1 MDYIRWC
8 NLQKKNMIHLPHLI
22 WPLSWTNFK
31 TTNLTRAKFYEQDKM
46 YQYKTNQNVNKKC
59 IIWFEIISKCISYIY
74 HSNGQK
80 LNRPTRNQCKVIY
93 FKLVMLNWIL
103 ETHCDPFLIMTI
115 WTFMILSFWP
125 WGIIVLWPWPLCN
138 WNLYIYNYY
147 ALKMLLLWQEIK
159 LQTKRK
165 TNIIKNKS

>member
-1 MDYIRWC
+1 MLCKGKLQTNFNSYDLHDKYFNRWFFTCMDSYLKISHWWSWMDYIRWC
-8 NLQKKNMIHLPHLI
+8 NLQKKNMFHLPHLI

-74 HSNGQK
+74 HWNGQK

-103 ETHCDPFLIMTI
+103 ETHCDPFLNMTI
-115 WTFMILSFWP
+115 WT
-125 WGIIVLWPWPLCN
+125 WPL
-138 WNLYIYNYY
+138 WYWVFDL
-147 ALKMLLLWQEIK
+147 EE
-159 LQTKRK
+159 
-165 TNIIKNKS
+165 S